1 MCILYTLTK
10 LEDLNLDNFII
21 KFCSDVIGFFLL
33 SYYIILYYIILYYII
48 YDKLS
53 SKLVGLRSTNT
64 D

>member
-1 MCILYTLTK
+1 MYILYTLTK

-33 SYYIILYYIILYYII
+33 SYYIILYYII